1 LVEVSDRVK
10 VKLLEKVQ
18 MVIIV
23 DQVVVCHQD
32 KKVVKPLGS
41 GDYPSS
47 ELTGLIE
54 KDLKQST

>member
-1 LVEVSDRVK
+1 
-10 VKLLEKVQ
+10 

-32 KKVVKPLGS
+32 KKVVKPLGL
-41 GDYPSS
+41 GDYPSL

-54 KDLKQST
+54 KDLKQLT